1 MATVLIVDD
10 SAVDR
15 RLAAG
20 CLKDAGLELVFAEN
34 GQEALDLIQMVPPD
48 LVLTDLVMP
57 DLDGLALVEAIR
69 GERRNIPV
77 VLMTAHGNEEI
88 AVTALQKGAASY
100 VPKKN
105 LARDLEETI
114 RTLLGVAT
122 VERNEAR
129 VLDSLVNVELAF
141 ELDNSVAALQPLIS
155 HMQTQMRRLDL
166 FEESDIVRISTA
178 LQEAL
183 VNAIEHGNLELDSAL
198 REGLGNDYF
207 ELAAKRRSEPPYSD
221 RKVHLTASFSREQ
234 ATWTIRDEGRC
245 FDPQVIPD
253 PTDPANLQR
262 VSGRGLL
269 LIRTFMDEVEFNSQ
283 ANEIRMS
290 SQANEIRMSKRR
302 PVGATS

>member
-1 MATVLIVDD
+1 MTTVLIVDD

-20 CLKDAGLELVFAEN
+20 CLREAELELLFAED
-34 GQEALDLIQMVPPD
+34 GRDALEQIRESPPD
-48 LVLTDLVMP
+48 LVVTDLVMP
-57 DLDGLALVEAIR
+57 EIDGLALVETIR
-69 GERRNIPV
+69 TEHRNIPV

-88 AVTALQKGAASY
+88 AVAALQKGAASY

-105 LARDLEETI
+105 LVRDLEETI
-114 RTLLGVAT
+114 RTVISVST

-129 VLDSLVNVELAF
+129 VLDSLVNVELIF
-141 ELDNSVAALQPLIS
+141 ELDNSVSALRPLIS

-198 REGLGNDYF
+198 REGLGNEYG
-207 ELAAKRRSEPPYSD
+207 ELAAKRRSERPYSE
-221 RKVHLTASFSREQ
+221 RKVHLTASFSRDE
-234 ATWTIRDEGRC
+234 ATWTIRDEGRG
-245 FDPQVIPD
+245 FDPEGIPD
-253 PTDPANLQR
+253 PTDSSNLQR

-269 LIRTFMDEVEFNSQ
+269 LIRTFMDAVEFNSQ
-283 ANEIRMS
+283 ANEIC
-290 SQANEIRMSKRR
+290 MSKRR
-302 PVGATS
+302 AVDATP

>member
-1 MATVLIVDD
+1 MTTVLIVDD
-10 SAVDR
+10 SAADR
-15 RLAAG
+15 KLAGG
-20 CLKDAGLELVFAEN
+20 CLRNAGLDLIYAEN
-34 GQEALDLIQMVPPD
+34 GRAALDLIHASPPD

-57 DLDGLALVEAIR
+57 EIDGLALVETLRTEHRSIT
-69 GERRNIPV
+69 V

-105 LARDLEETI
+105 LSRDLEDTI
-114 RTLLGVAT
+114 RTVLSVST

-129 VLDSLVNVELAF
+129 VLNSLVNVELTF
-141 ELDNSVAALQPLIS
+141 ELDNSTAALRPLIS

-198 REGLGNDYF
+198 REGSGDKYV
-207 ELAAKRRSEPPYSD
+207 ELAAQRRSEPPYSE

-234 ATWTIRDEGRC
+234 ATWTIRDEGRG
-245 FDPQVIPD
+245 FDPESLPD

-269 LIRTFMDEVEFNSQ
+269 LIRTFMDAVEFN
-283 ANEIRMS
+283 

-302 PVGATS
+302 PVDTPS

>member
-34 GQEALDLIQMVPPD
+34 GQDALNLIQMVPPD

-57 DLDGLALVEAIR
+57 DLDGLAL
-69 GERRNIPV
+69 RNIPV

-114 RTLLGVAT
+114 RTVLGVAT

-129 VLDSLVNVELAF
+129 VLDSLVNVELTF
-141 ELDNSVAALQPLIS
+141 ELDNSVAALRPLIA
-155 HMQTQMRRLDL
+155 HMQTQMRRFDL

-183 VNAIEHGNLELDSAL
+183 VNAIEHGNLELDSTL

-234 ATWTIRDEGRC
+234 ATWTIRDEGRG
-245 FDPQVIPD
+245 FDPEVIPD

-269 LIRTFMDEVEFNSQ
+269 LIRTFMDDVEFNT
-283 ANEIRMS
+283 
-290 SQANEIRMSKRR
+290 QANEIRMSKRR